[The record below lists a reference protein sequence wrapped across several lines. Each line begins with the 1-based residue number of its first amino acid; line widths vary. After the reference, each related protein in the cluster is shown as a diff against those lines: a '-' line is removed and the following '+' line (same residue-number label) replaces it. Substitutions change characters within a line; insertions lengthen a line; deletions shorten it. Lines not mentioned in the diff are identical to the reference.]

1 MSGQHGAESDPRA
14 QWRHLPSEPTEL
26 IEETA
31 ADTKATEHG
40 VPAVDLTEEFVR
52 KYGL

>member
-1 MSGQHGAESDPRA
+1 MADQHDEDVDPRA

-31 ADTKATEHG
+31 TETRSTEHG
-40 VPAVDLTEEFVR
+40 VPAVDHTEEFVR

>member
-1 MSGQHGAESDPRA
+1 MSEHQNDAADPRA
-14 QWRHLPSEPTEL
+14 QWRRLPPEPAKL

-31 ADTKATEHG
+31 TDTRATDHG
-40 VPAVDLTEEFVR
+40 LPAVDLTEEFVR